1 MSNLSAI
8 FSSLTLFSDIN
19 WEEITQEYEDG
30 HIHLSFPEYLQQKA
44 LEGDCP
50 PYLFEI
56 AFYEQALFE
65 LRSTPITFPHSPGIH
80 LNPSL
85 MFLTLEFDV
94 VAMLEKARNKD
105 LTIQERNHILAIY
118 KDQNDELH
126 SLPLTVEEIKLLGEL
141 EDGPLQSNELRTRT
155 PVIFQDLVRKKLIFD
170 LLG

>member
-1 MSNLSAI
+1 MNNLSAI
-8 FSSLTLFSDIN
+8 FPSLTLFSDLN

-30 HIHLSFPEYLQQKA
+30 HIHLSFPEYLQEKA
-44 LEGDCP
+44 IEGDCP

-65 LRSTPITFPHSPGIH
+65 LRSSPITFPHLPGIH

-85 MFLTLEFDV
+85 MFLNLEFDV
-94 VAMLEKARNKD
+94 VTMLEKARNKD
-105 LTIQERNHILAIY
+105 ITVVEKEHILALY

-126 SLPLTVEEIKLLGEL
+126 SLPLTVEEIRLLGQL
-141 EDGPLQSNELRTRT
+141 EDGPLQSDELRTRA

-170 LLG
+170 LLT